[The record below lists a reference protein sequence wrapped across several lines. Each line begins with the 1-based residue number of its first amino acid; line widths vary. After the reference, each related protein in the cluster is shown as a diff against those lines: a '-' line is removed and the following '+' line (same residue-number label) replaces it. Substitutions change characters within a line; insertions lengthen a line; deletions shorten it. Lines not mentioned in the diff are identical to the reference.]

1 MKNDEKS
8 TEEMRRIIL
17 TMTNAVFIVASVLI
31 LLKLSKEMIGDLK
44 DMGL

>member
-17 TMTNAVFIVASVLI
+17 TMTNAVFIVASVLV

>member
-17 TMTNAVFIVASVLI
+17 TMTNSVVIVAGVLVLI
-31 LLKLSKEMIGDLK
+31 KLSKEMIGDLK

>member
-17 TMTNAVFIVASVLI
+17 TMTNAVVIVASVLVLI
-31 LLKLSKEMIGDLK
+31 KLSKEMIGDLK